1 MSGRLIVLEGL
12 DGSGK
17 STQLELLR
25 KRMKGEVRYVKFP
38 DYASES
44 SALVRMYLDGKF
56 GTKPEDVN
64 AYAASAFYA
73 VDRYASFKTDWG
85 ADYLRGATVVCDR
98 YATSNAVH
106 QASKL
111 KDDERDSY
119 LDWLYDFEFCR
130 LGIPKPDA
138 VIFLDMPIDVSQRLM
153 SGRYDGD
160 ENKKDIHERDT
171 AYLEHCR
178 AAALYAAKRLGWS
191 VISCAENGEVRSRE
205 DIANDVYNAVQAS
218 LSH

>member
-1 MSGRLIVLEGL
+1 M
-12 DGSGK
+12 
-17 STQLELLR
+17 
-25 KRMKGEVRYVKFP
+25 
-38 DYASES
+38 
-44 SALVRMYLDGKF
+44 
-56 GTKPEDVN
+56 
-64 AYAASAFYA
+64 
-73 VDRYASFKTDWG
+73 
-85 ADYLRGATVVCDR
+85 
-98 YATSNAVH
+98 H

>member
-25 KRMKGEVRYVKFP
+25 KRMTGEVRYVKFP

-218 LSH
+218 LKH

>member
-25 KRMKGEVRYVKFP
+25 KRMTGEVRYVKFP

-138 VIFLDMPIDVSQRLM
+138 VIFLDMPVSVSQKLM
-153 SGRYDGD
+153 TERYHGD
-160 ENKKDIHERDT
+160 EKKKDVHE
-171 AYLEHCR
+171 ANVSYLNHCR
-178 AAALYAAKRLGWS
+178 DAALYVAKKYNWI
-191 VISCAENGEVRSRE
+191 VIDCAKNGEPLSIE
-205 DIANDVYNAVQAS
+205 EINGKILDAV
-218 LSH
+218 LSIM